1 MTTSNIQQASLRE
14 IAFAIEKDWVKVSP
28 HAQPYLDA
36 LKQLDSIN
44 DSYYADTAKSV
55 VLYFLANA
63 SSYRGESAKAYKTYL
78 KSLVK

>member
-1 MTTSNIQQASLRE
+1 MSDFQPASLKDV
-14 IAFAIEKDWVKVSP
+14 AFAIEKDWVKVSP
-28 HAQPYLDA
+28 SAQPYLDA